1 MHMTWKPLSNDDDFF
16 FFQRRFQKDK
26 TSWKELANTLRAE
39 EGQTIIHCRYV
50 SKKKY
55 LKGGWVNIFRT
66 TYLYGPDGQ
75 ERIFLAQ
82 ALNIPYAPAKHFFKK
97 VGELK
102 CFTLVFPL
110 LPKHWEW
117 FSLREQ
123 PDNGD
128 GFVYRKIMRNESGV
142 YQIDIH

>member
-1 MHMTWKPLSNDDDFF
+1 MTWKPLSNDDDFF
-16 FFQRRFQKDK
+16 SRERR
-26 TSWKELANTLRAE
+26 TNGEELTWKELADSHRSE
-39 EGQTIIHCRYV
+39 EGQTIIHCHYV

-55 LKGGWVNIFRT
+55 LNGGWVNIFRT

-75 ERIFLAQ
+75 ERISLSQ
-82 ALNIPYAPAKHFFKK
+82 ALNIPYAPNKHFFKK

-123 PDNGD
+123 SDNGD
-128 GFVYRKIMRNESGV
+128 GFVYRKIVRNETSV
-142 YQIDIH
+142 YVIDIQ

>member
-1 MHMTWKPLSNDDDFF
+1 MTWKPLSNDDDFF

-26 TSWKELANTLRAE
+26 TSWKELANTLRIE

-55 LKGGWVNIFRT
+55 LNGGWVNIFRT

-75 ERIFLAQ
+75 ERISLAQ

-97 VGELK
+97 VGKLK
-102 CFTLVFPL
+102 CFILVFPL
-110 LPKHWEW
+110 IPNHWEW

-123 PDNGD
+123 PDTGNC
-128 GFVYRKIMRNESGV
+128 FVYRKIIRNESGV
-142 YQIDIH
+142 YQIDIE